1 MLKTLKDLFDKLTEP
16 AGNQTPDELAHH
28 LKLASAV
35 LLVHVMQTDE
45 KGHADEKN
53 TLLQALKSSFVLSDD
68 EVGYLFALSEKTAAA
83 SHDYHRFTSQLNAH
97 CSQDQ
102 KIQLVENM
110 WSVAYADGHVDE
122 NEHHLISKIAG
133 LLHVTHGQYIAAK
146 LHAKAASK
154 NAEGI
159 APVP

>member
-1 MLKTLKDLFDKLTEP
+1 MLKTLKDLFDHLTEP
-16 AGNQTPDELAHH
+16 AGTQTPDELAHH

-35 LLVHVMQTDE
+35 LLVHVMQADE
-45 KGHADEKN
+45 KGHAGEKN
-53 TLLQALKSSFVLSDD
+53 TLLKALKSSFVLSDD

-83 SHDYHRFTSQLNAH
+83 SHDYHHFTSQLNEH

-154 NAEGI
+154 NAEGF